1 MKSIVKQYNRKAAFT
16 IIELLTVMSIIIILI
31 GLLVPSLNMARR
43 FARKLTQKNQL
54 RTIGI
59 AIEFFNTEFDGYPPS
74 SALDGNG
81 QPYCGAMKLC
91 EAMVGRDLL
100 GFHPD
105 STFSRDGMNIVG
117 RQLYDPSTLGARKE
131 LFMQLDNASAYRL
144 LDIYG
149 PGNAAPFT
157 ENTFVLCDVYKREM
171 RTGMKMGMP
180 VLYYTAETS
189 NKMHDPNNPPSL
201 LDNNGNIYNYWDNQS
216 LVGLGK
222 PWEEAGKT
230 TTHDLS
236 EPDGLRF
243 YRNTRNEKIT
253 TLSRPYREDSYI
265 LMSAGFDGEYGTSD
279 DIYNFDWK
287 YRQ

>member
-1 MKSIVKQYNRKAAFT
+1 MKSIIKQSNNKAAFT

-74 SALDGNG
+74 TALDGNG
-81 QPYCGAMKLC
+81 QEYCGAMKLC

-100 GFHPD
+100 GYHPD
-105 STFSRDGMNIVG
+105 SIFNRNGIDIVG
-117 RQLYDPSTLGARKE
+117 RQLYAPVTLGARKE
-131 LFMQLDNASAYRL
+131 LFMQLDNASAYML
-144 LDIYG
+144 VDIYG
-149 PGNAAPFT
+149 PGNTGSFR

-171 RTGMKMGMP
+171 RTGLKMGMP

-189 NKMHDPNNPPSL
+189 NKLHDPNNPPTA
-201 LDNNGNIYNYWDNQS
+201 LDNNGNIYNNLDNHS

-222 PWEEAGKT
+222 PWEQAGSSAP
-230 TTHDLS
+230 HDLADT
-236 EPDGLRF
+236 DGFRF

-265 LMSAGFDGEYGTSD
+265 LMSAGFDGKYGTSD

>member
-1 MKSIVKQYNRKAAFT
+1 MKSIVKQSNNKAAFT

-74 SALDGNG
+74 TALDGMG

-100 GFHPD
+100 GYHPD
-105 STFSRDGMNIVG
+105 SIFNSDGTDVIG
-117 RQLYDPSTLGARKE
+117 RQLYTPGTLGARKE
-131 LFMQLDNASAYRL
+131 LFMQLDNASAYRMV
-144 LDIYG
+144 DIYG
-149 PGNAAPFT
+149 PGQSSPFA

-180 VLYYTAETS
+180 VLYYKAETS
-189 NKMHDPNNPPSL
+189 NKLHDPNFPPTPL
-201 LDNNGNIYNYWDNQS
+201 NNSDNIYNYLDNDS
-216 LVGLGK
+216 LVRLGK
-222 PWEEAGKT
+222 PWEQSGQGPPVL
-230 TTHDLS
+230 DMI
-236 EPDGLRF
+236 RF

-253 TLSRPYREDSYI
+253 TLSRPYREVSFI

>member
-1 MKSIVKQYNRKAAFT
+1 MKSIVKQSNRKAAFT

-74 SALDGNG
+74 GALDGTG

-100 GFHPD
+100 GYHPD
-105 STFSRDGMNIVG
+105 SIFNRDGTDVIG
-117 RQLYDPSTLGARKE
+117 RQLYAPVTLGARKE
-131 LFMQLDNASAYRL
+131 LFLQLDNASAYRL
-144 LDIYG
+144 VDIYG
-149 PGNAAPFT
+149 PGNTGPFT

-171 RTGMKMGMP
+171 RTGIKMGMP

-189 NKMHDPNNPPSL
+189 NKLHDPNNPPSP

-216 LVGLGK
+216 LLELGK
-222 PWEEAGKT
+222 PWEQAGQGSP
-230 TTHDLS
+230 HDL
-236 EPDGLRF
+236 GQTVARF

-253 TLSRPYREDSYI
+253 TLSRPYREVSFI

>member
-1 MKSIVKQYNRKAAFT
+1 MKSIIKQSNNKAAFT

-74 SALDGNG
+74 TALDGMG

-100 GFHPD
+100 GYHPD
-105 STFSRDGMNIVG
+105 SIFNSDGTNIAG
-117 RQLYDPSTLGARKE
+117 TPLYAAATLGARKE

-144 LDIYG
+144 GDIYG
-149 PGNAAPFT
+149 LGNTGPFT
-157 ENTFVLCDVYKREM
+157 ENTFVLCDVYKNEM
-171 RTGMKMGMP
+171 RTGMRMGMP

-189 NKMHDPNNPPSL
+189 NKLHDPNLAPTL

-216 LVGLGK
+216 LLELGK
-222 PWEEAGKT
+222 PWEQAGQGSP
-230 TTHDLS
+230 HDLAD
-236 EPDGLRF
+236 PADGFRF
-243 YRNTRNEKIT
+243 YRIHRRI
-253 TLSRPYREDSYI
+253 RC
-265 LMSAGFDGEYGTSD
+265 
-279 DIYNFDWK
+279 
-287 YRQ
+287 

>member
-1 MKSIVKQYNRKAAFT
+1 MKSIVKQSNRKAAFT
-16 IIELLTVMSIIIILI
+16 IIELLTVMSIIVILI

-74 SALDGNG
+74 TALDGTG
-81 QPYCGAMKLC
+81 QEYCGAMKLC

-100 GFHPD
+100 GYHPD
-105 STFSRDGMNIVG
+105 SIFSRDGMDIVG
-117 RQLYDPSTLGARKE
+117 RQLYAPGTLGARKE
-131 LFMQLDNASAYRL
+131 LFMQLDNASAYML
-144 LDIYG
+144 VDIYG
-149 PGNAAPFT
+149 PGNAGSFT
-157 ENTFVLCDVYKREM
+157 EDTFVLCDVYKREM

-189 NKMHDPNNPPSL
+189 NKIHDANFAPTTA
-201 LDNNGNIYNYWDNQS
+201 LDNNGNIYNYWDNHS

-222 PWEEAGKT
+222 PWEQAGQGLP
-230 TTHDLS
+230 HDL
-236 EPDGLRF
+236 DLTRF